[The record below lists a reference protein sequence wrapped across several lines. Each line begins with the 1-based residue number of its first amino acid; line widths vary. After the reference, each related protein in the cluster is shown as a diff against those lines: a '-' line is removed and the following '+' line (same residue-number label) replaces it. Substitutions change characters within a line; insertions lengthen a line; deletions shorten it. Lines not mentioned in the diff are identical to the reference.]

1 MDCECL
7 YWFSSLQGPTGK
19 PGLPGMPGADGPP
32 VSPGNMHTYTQA
44 SRLLISSSIVCG
56 SERFHCINNYSIVI
70 CLAVLSHFRLHRHT
84 LFTSVL
90 KAFSIHNT
98 NILWFYNAN
107 YCHIFVS
114 QTQGHPGKE
123 GPSGEKG
130 NMVCLS
136 FIFINT
142 YSLA

>member
-1 MDCECL
+1 ML
-7 YWFSSLQGPTGK
+7 VFLSSGSHWKTRLTGNARSRRTSGESGK
-19 PGLPGMPGADGPP
+19 YA
-32 VSPGNMHTYTQA
+32 HAHTQA
-44 SRLLISSSIVCG
+44 SCLLISSSIVCG

-90 KAFSIHNT
+90 KAFSILNT
-98 NILWFYNAN
+98 KILWFYSAS

-130 NMVCLS
+130 NMVRLS

-142 YSLA
+142 NSLA